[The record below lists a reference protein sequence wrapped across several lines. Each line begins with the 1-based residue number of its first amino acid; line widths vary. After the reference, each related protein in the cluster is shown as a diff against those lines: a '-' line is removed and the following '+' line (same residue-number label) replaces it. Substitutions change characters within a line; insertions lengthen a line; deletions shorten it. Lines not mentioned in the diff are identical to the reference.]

1 MEKMI
6 KVINDNL
13 RNVINGIKEH
23 RIDLEATLGSIKNEM
38 SLRVKEA
45 STYKSDVENART
57 IISSFENEIADLESD
72 LNELNDKFGSK
83 NFKEILNAGNKE
95 INSKIIEK
103 RALINEQGQIILSLT
118 DKARGLKDS
127 LIELREKKI
136 TTEENLE
143 KTRILEGY
151 FENRIGEAIRYSE
164 EHPDELASYRDEIP
178 QEELNTQENI
188 DISSIIDGSIFEE
201 IDEISS
207 GEPDAKL
214 LESVLANPEDIP
226 VYEQPEEVEEVV
238 PVDVSTA
245 NQLENMISEAKDF
258 IEQQAPLIMQEP
270 ETVESEKEEI
280 SVNEEEPSEIVE
292 EETIYSA
299 DVEAEEDDADESS
312 SPIIDHNGLDF
323 EEDEGYIDIYV
334 DGDDNDLGDYQ
345 ERFTDDAIDPDTLL
359 EVEEEYNNMEAMGG
373 GDDPFL
379 DIAGLENELGVG
391 DSLGDLLPN
400 DDEEVIDLQIEE
412 DNLPVIDTFQDDID
426 IREEIKSCGL
436 DIAMMDEADLM
447 LLEAT
452 FDKNRIISS
461 LEIIRKHNINVDNI
475 YKNIKVLTAITPENL
490 DNMLSLLERTD
501 ANNTDI
507 ELVFK
512 YLDNVNVSRLEQVI
526 MSGNTEL
533 TSALSQAINYNGEEV
548 IGNVLGISSGI
559 LNALKRNASEE
570 DYKIMNALPDVVF
583 ANYSELK
590 ALQIENLDECISK
603 FPHRFALTHSKFHEI
618 MDKYDTEDLVRC
630 IHKNPAVI
638 DKL

>member
-57 IISSFENEIADLESD
+57 IISSLENEIADLEKD
-72 LNELNDKFGSK
+72 LLELNDKFGSK

-95 INSKIIEK
+95 INAKIVEK
-103 RALINEQGQIILSLT
+103 RALINEQGQIILALT
-118 DKARGLKDS
+118 DKARGLKDI

-164 EHPDELASYRDEIP
+164 EHPDELASFRDEIP

-245 NQLENMISEAKDF
+245 NQLENMISEAKSF
-258 IEQQAPLIMQEP
+258 IEKQAPLIMQEP
-270 ETVESEKEEI
+270 EIVEQAENKNTTTEEIVSDIEGHEQEDESEE
-280 SVNEEEPSEIVE
+280 S
-292 EETIYSA
+292 
-299 DVEAEEDDADESS
+299 DES
-312 SPIIDHNGLDF
+312 PVIDHNGAEL
-323 EEDEGYIDIYV
+323 EDNDDDSSYIDIYV
-334 DGDDNDLGDYQ
+334 DDEDNDLGEYQ
-345 ERFTDDAIDPDTLL
+345 EKASDDAVDPDTLAS
-359 EVEEEYNNMEAMGG
+359 VKAVQEEYNNMEDM

-391 DSLGDLLPN
+391 DSLSDLLSN
-400 DDEEVIDLQIEE
+400 DEDEEAIDLQIEE
-412 DNLPVIDTFQDDID
+412 DNLPVVDTFDSNID
-426 IREEIKSCGL
+426 IREEIKNCGL
-436 DIAMMDEADLM
+436 DIAMMNDADLM

-452 FDKNRIISS
+452 FDKNRIMNS
-461 LEIIRKHNINVDNI
+461 LDVIRKHNISIDNV
-475 YKNIKVLTAITPENL
+475 YKNVQVLTAVTPENL

-501 ANNTDI
+501 ANTADI
-507 ELVFK
+507 ELVFR
-512 YLDNVNVSRLEQVI
+512 YLDNANVSRLEQVI
-526 MSGNTEL
+526 MSGNMDF
-533 TSALSQAINYNGEEV
+533 TSALSQAINYNGDEV
-548 IGNVLGISSGI
+548 IGSVLGISSGVAS
-559 LNALKRNASEE
+559 ALKRNASEE
-570 DYKIMNALPDVVF
+570 DYRIMNTLPDVVL
-583 ANYSELK
+583 ANYRELK
-590 ALQIENLDECISK
+590 DFHIENLDDCISK
-603 FPHRFALTHSKFHEI
+603 YPHRFALAHSKFHEI
-618 MDKYDTEDLVRC
+618 LDKYDTEDLVRC

>member
-57 IISSFENEIADLESD
+57 IISSLENDITDLESD
-72 LNELNDKFGSK
+72 LSELKDKFGSK

-95 INSKIIEK
+95 INAKILEK
-103 RALINEQGQIILSLT
+103 RSLINEQGQIILSLT
-118 DKARGLKDS
+118 DKARGLKDI

-136 TTEENLE
+136 ATEENLE

-151 FENRIGEAIRYSE
+151 FENRIGETIRYSE

-226 VYEQPEEVEEVV
+226 VYEQPEEVEEIV

-258 IEQQAPLIMQEP
+258 IEQQAPLIMQGSTTP
-270 ETVESEKEEI
+270 EVEDSQEEVASEETPEEAEDEKVQEEI
-280 SVNEEEPSEIVE
+280 
-292 EETIYSA
+292 ET
-299 DVEAEEDDADESS
+299 AEEDENFGN
-312 SPIIDHNGLDF
+312 PIIDHNGEELES
-323 EEDEGYIDIYV
+323 EEDSDDYIDIDV
-334 DGDDNDLGDYQ
+334 DEANSDLGIYQ
-345 ERFTDDAIDPDTLL
+345 DNIMDDAIDPDSLI
-359 EVEEEYNNMEAMGG
+359 EIDSQDEYPNVGEM

-391 DSLGDLLPN
+391 DSLSDLLP
-400 DDEEVIDLQIEE
+400 DDEPIDLQIDE
-412 DNLPVIDTFQDDID
+412 DNLPIIDVEEDGED
-426 IREEIKSCGL
+426 IRAEIKNCGL
-436 DIAMMDEADLM
+436 DISMMDDADLM

-452 FDKNRIISS
+452 FDKAKIMRS
-461 LEIIRKHNINVDNI
+461 LDIIRTHNINVNNV
-475 YKNIKVLTAITPENL
+475 YKNAKILTAITPENL
-490 DNMLSLLERTD
+490 DDILTLLERTD
-501 ANNTDI
+501 ANASDI

-533 TSALSQAINYNGEEV
+533 TSALSQAINYNGDEV
-548 IGNVLGISSGI
+548 IATVLEISSEI
-559 LNALKRNASEE
+559 ANALKKNASDD
-570 DYKIMNALPDVVF
+570 DYLIMNTLPDVVLT
-583 ANYSELK
+583 NYQELK
-590 ALQIENLDECISK
+590 ALNIENLDDCISK
-603 FPHRFALTHSKFHEI
+603 YPHRFTLTNSKFHEI

>member
-57 IISSFENEIADLESD
+57 IISSLENDITDLESD
-72 LNELNDKFGSK
+72 LSELKDKFGSK

-95 INSKIIEK
+95 INAKILEK
-103 RALINEQGQIILSLT
+103 RSLINEQGQIILSLT
-118 DKARGLKDS
+118 DKARGLKEI

-136 TTEENLE
+136 ATEENLE

-226 VYEQPEEVEEVV
+226 VYEQPEEVEEIV

-258 IEQQAPLIMQEP
+258 IEHQAPLIMQEP
-270 ETVESEKEEI
+270 VTSEVEDSQEEVASEEI
-280 SVNEEEPSEIVE
+280 HEEVE
-292 EETIYSA
+292 EDEF
-299 DVEAEEDDADESS
+299 AEDENFGN
-312 SPIIDHNGLDF
+312 PIIDHNGEELES
-323 EEDEGYIDIYV
+323 EEDSDDYIDIDV
-334 DGDDNDLGDYQ
+334 GDADNDLEIYQ
-345 ERFTDDAIDPDTLL
+345 DNAMNDAIDPDSLIETNSQD
-359 EVEEEYNNMEAMGG
+359 ETPTAKAM

-391 DSLGDLLPN
+391 DSLSDLLS
-400 DDEEVIDLQIEE
+400 DDEPIDLQIDE
-412 DNLPVIDTFQDDID
+412 DNLPIIDVEEDGEDIKA
-426 IREEIKSCGL
+426 EIKNCGL
-436 DIAMMDEADLM
+436 DITMMDDADLM

-452 FDKNRIISS
+452 FDKARIMRS
-461 LEIIRKHNINVDNI
+461 LDIIRTHNININNV
-475 YKNIKVLTAITPENL
+475 YKNAKILTAITPENL
-490 DNMLSLLERTD
+490 DDILTLLERTD
-501 ANNTDI
+501 ANTSDI

-533 TSALSQAINYNGEEV
+533 TSALSQAINYNGDDA
-548 IGNVLGISSGI
+548 ISSVLGISSEVA
-559 LNALKRNASEE
+559 NTLKKNASDA
-570 DYKIMNALPDVVF
+570 DYLIMNTLPDVVLT
-583 ANYSELK
+583 NYQELK
-590 ALQIENLDECISK
+590 DLNIENLDDCISK
-603 FPHRFALTHSKFHEI
+603 YPHRFTLTNSKFHEI